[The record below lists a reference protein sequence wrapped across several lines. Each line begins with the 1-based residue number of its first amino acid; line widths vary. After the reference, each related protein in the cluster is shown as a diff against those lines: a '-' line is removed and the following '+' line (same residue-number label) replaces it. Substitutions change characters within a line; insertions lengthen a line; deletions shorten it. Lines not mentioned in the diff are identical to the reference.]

1 MDEPMPITID
11 ILSLWNLIEFLDLFG
26 TMAFAVTGALKAIEH
41 KLDIFGVIFLAA
53 ITGLAGGIIRDVVL
67 GRIPPSGISELSY
80 VSIAV
85 ITAIAVFFLYPR
97 IKGQMGLFLIFDA
110 VGLGVFTIIG
120 ATVALNIYGFNVL
133 LMVFAGMI
141 TAIGGGIIRD
151 ALVNETPLVF
161 RKELYASIS
170 FVGVLLYILLIHE
183 GINLEI
189 SSIIC
194 IIFVTVF
201 RIMALH
207 YKWNLPVSGTGQ
219 FVK

>member
-1 MDEPMPITID
+1 MTIAID
-11 ILSLWNLIEFLDLFG
+11 IFSVWNLIQFLDLFG
-26 TMAFAVTGALKAIEH
+26 TMAFAVTGAIKAVEH
-41 KLDIFGVIFLAA
+41 RLDIFGVIVLAA
-53 ITGLAGGIIRDVVL
+53 ITGLAGGIIRDVLL
-67 GRIPPSGISELSY
+67 GRIPPSGVSELSY
-80 VSIAV
+80 VSIAIV
-85 ITAIAVFFLYPR
+85 TAVSVFYLYP
-97 IKGQMGLFLIFDA
+97 KFKSQMSLFLTFDA

-120 ATVALNIYGFNVL
+120 ATIALDAYGFNVL

-141 TAIGGGIIRD
+141 TAIGGGVIRD

-170 FVGVLLYILLIHE
+170 FVGVLLYILLIYE
-183 GINLEI
+183 GVSLEI

-201 RIMALH
+201 RIMAIH
-207 YKWNLPVSGTGQ
+207 YKWNLPVRGTGQ

>member
-1 MDEPMPITID
+1 MSITID
-11 ILSLWNLIEFLDLFG
+11 ILSLWNLIQFLDLFG
-26 TMAFAVTGALKAIEH
+26 TMAFAVTGAIKAVEH

-67 GRIPPSGISELSY
+67 GKIPPSGISEISFA
-80 VSIAV
+80 SIAIV
-85 ITAIAVFFLYPR
+85 TAIAVFFLYHR
-97 IKGQMGLFLIFDA
+97 IKSQMGLFLTFDA

-120 ATVALNIYGFNVL
+120 ATIALNIYGFNVL

-170 FVGVLLYILLIHE
+170 FVGVLLYILLLYE

-189 SSIIC
+189 ASIVC
-194 IIFVTVF
+194 IIFITVF
-201 RIMALH
+201 RIMAIH
-207 YKWNLPVSGTGQ
+207 YRWNLPVRGTGQ

>member
-1 MDEPMPITID
+1 MSITID
-11 ILSLWNLIEFLDLFG
+11 ILSLWNLIQFLDLFG
-26 TMAFAVTGALKAIEH
+26 TMAFAVTGALKAVEH
-41 KLDIFGVIFLAA
+41 RLDIFGVIFLAA
-53 ITGLAGGIIRDVVL
+53 VTGLAGGIIRDVVL
-67 GRIPPSGISELSY
+67 GKIPPSGISEISY

-85 ITAIAVFFLYPR
+85 VTAIAVFFLYPR
-97 IKGQMGLFLIFDA
+97 IKGQMGLFLTFDA

-120 ATVALNIYGFNVL
+120 ATIALNIYGFNVL

-170 FVGVLLYILLIHE
+170 FVGVLLYILLLYE

-189 SSIIC
+189 ASIVC
-194 IIFVTVF
+194 IIFVTIF
-201 RIMALH
+201 RIMAIH
-207 YKWNLPVSGTGQ
+207 YKWNLPVRGTGL

>member
-1 MDEPMPITID
+1 MSTTLD
-11 ILSLWNLIEFLDLFG
+11 IFSLWNLIQFLDLFG
-26 TMAFAVTGALKAIEH
+26 TMAFAVTGALKAVEH
-41 KLDIFGVIFLAA
+41 RLDIFGVIFLAA

-67 GRIPPSGISELSY
+67 GRIPPTGISELSF

-85 ITAIAVFFLYPR
+85 TTAIAVFFLYPR
-97 IKGQMGLFLIFDA
+97 IKGQLGLFLIFDA

-120 ATVALNIYGFNVL
+120 ATIALNIYGFNIL

-170 FVGVLLYILLIHE
+170 FVGVLLYSLLIYV
-183 GINLEI
+183 GVNLDI
-189 SSIIC
+189 SSIFC
-194 IIFVTVF
+194 IVLVTF
-201 RIMALH
+201 ARILAIH
-207 YKWNLPVSGTGQ
+207 YKWNLPVRGTGHS
-219 FVK
+219 FS

>member
-1 MDEPMPITID
+1 MDELMPLTID
-11 ILSLWNLIEFLDLFG
+11 ILSLWNLIQFLDLFG

-170 FVGVLLYILLIHE
+170 FVGVLLYILLIYA

-207 YKWNLPVSGTGQ
+207 YKLNLPVSGTGQ

>member
-1 MDEPMPITID
+1 MSITID
-11 ILSLWNLIEFLDLFG
+11 ILSLWNLIQFLDLFG
-26 TMAFAVTGALKAIEH
+26 TMAFAVTGAIKAVEH

-67 GRIPPSGISELSY
+67 GKIPPSGISEISY
-80 VSIAV
+80 ASIATV
-85 ITAIAVFFLYPR
+85 TAIAVFFLYPR
-97 IKGQMGLFLIFDA
+97 IKSQMGLFLTFDA

-120 ATVALNIYGFNVL
+120 GTIALNIYGFNVL
-133 LMVFAGMI
+133 LVVFAGMI

-170 FVGVLLYILLIHE
+170 FVGVLLYILLLYE

-189 SSIIC
+189 ASIAC
-194 IIFVTVF
+194 IIFITVF
-201 RIMALH
+201 RIMAIH
-207 YKWNLPVSGTGQ
+207 FRWNLPVRGTGQ

>member
-1 MDEPMPITID
+1 MSITID
-11 ILSLWNLIEFLDLFG
+11 ALSIWNLIQILDLFG
-26 TMAFAVTGALKAIEH
+26 TMAFAATGALKAVEH
-41 KLDIFGVIFLAA
+41 RLDIFGVIFLAA
-53 ITGLAGGIIRDVVL
+53 ITGLAGGIIRDVIL
-67 GRIPPSGISELSY
+67 GIIPPSGISELSY
-80 VSIAV
+80 VSIAI
-85 ITAIAVFFLYPR
+85 ITAVAVFYLYPR
-97 IKGQMGLFLIFDA
+97 IKSQMGLFLTSDA

-120 ATVALNIYGFNVL
+120 ATIALNTYGFNVL

-170 FVGVLLYILLIHE
+170 FVGVLLYVLLIYE
-183 GINLEI
+183 GISLEI

-201 RIMALH
+201 RIMAIH
-207 YKWNLPVSGTGQ
+207 YKWNLPVRGSGQ
-219 FVK
+219 FAR

>member
-1 MDEPMPITID
+1 MSITID
-11 ILSLWNLIEFLDLFG
+11 ILSLWNLIQFLDLFG
-26 TMAFAVTGALKAIEH
+26 TMAFAVTGAIKAVEH

-67 GRIPPSGISELSY
+67 GKIPPSGISEISY
-80 VSIAV
+80 ASIAIV
-85 ITAIAVFFLYPR
+85 TAVAVFFLYHR
-97 IKGQMGLFLIFDA
+97 IKSQMGLFLTFDA

-120 ATVALNIYGFNVL
+120 ATIALSIYGFNVL

-170 FVGVLLYILLIHE
+170 FVGVLLYNLLLYE

-189 SSIIC
+189 ASIVC
-194 IIFVTVF
+194 IIFITVF
-201 RIMALH
+201 RIMAIH
-207 YKWNLPVSGTGQ
+207 YRWNLPVRGTGQ

>member
-1 MDEPMPITID
+1 MLITID
-11 ILSLWNLIEFLDLFG
+11 IMALWNLIQFLDLFG
-26 TMAFAVTGALKAIEH
+26 TMAFAVTGALKAVEH
-41 KLDIFGVIFLAA
+41 KLDIFGVIVLAA

-85 ITAIAVFFLYPR
+85 VTAIAVFFLYPR

-120 ATVALNIYGFNVL
+120 ATVSLNIYGFNVL

-170 FVGVLLYILLIHE
+170 FVGVLLYILLIYE

-194 IIFVTVF
+194 IILVTVF

-207 YKWNLPVSGTGQ
+207 YKWNLPVRGTGQ

>member
-1 MDEPMPITID
+1 MSITID
-11 ILSLWNLIEFLDLFG
+11 ILSLWNLIQFLDLFG
-26 TMAFAVTGALKAIEH
+26 TMAFAVTGAIKAVEH

-67 GRIPPSGISELSY
+67 GKIPPSGISEISFA
-80 VSIAV
+80 SIAIV
-85 ITAIAVFFLYPR
+85 TAIAVFFLYHR
-97 IKGQMGLFLIFDA
+97 IKSQMGLFLTFDA

-170 FVGVLLYILLIHE
+170 FVGVLLYILLLYE

-189 SSIIC
+189 ASIVC
-194 IIFVTVF
+194 IIFITVF
-201 RIMALH
+201 RIMAIH
-207 YKWNLPVSGTGQ
+207 YRWNLPVRGTGQ

>member
-1 MDEPMPITID
+1 MSITID
-11 ILSLWNLIEFLDLFG
+11 ILSLWNLIQFLDLFG
-26 TMAFAVTGALKAIEH
+26 TMAFAVTGAIKAVEH

-67 GRIPPSGISELSY
+67 GKIPPSGISEISY
-80 VSIAV
+80 ASIAIV
-85 ITAIAVFFLYPR
+85 TAIAVFFLYPR
-97 IKGQMGLFLIFDA
+97 IKSQMGLFLTFDA

-120 ATVALNIYGFNVL
+120 ATIALNIYGFNVL

-170 FVGVLLYILLIHE
+170 FVGVLLYILLLYE

-189 SSIIC
+189 ASIVC
-194 IIFVTVF
+194 IIFITVF
-201 RIMALH
+201 RIMAIH
-207 YKWNLPVSGTGQ
+207 YRWNLPVRGTGQ

>member
-1 MDEPMPITID
+1 MSITID
-11 ILSLWNLIEFLDLFG
+11 ILSLWNLIQFLDLFG
-26 TMAFAVTGALKAIEH
+26 TMAFAATGAIKAVEH

-67 GRIPPSGISELSY
+67 GKIPPSGISEISY
-80 VSIAV
+80 VSIAIV
-85 ITAIAVFFLYPR
+85 TAIAVFFLYHR
-97 IKGQMGLFLIFDA
+97 IKSQMGLFLTFDA

-120 ATVALNIYGFNVL
+120 ATIALNIYGFNVL

-151 ALVNETPLVF
+151 VLVNETPLVF

-170 FVGVLLYILLIHE
+170 FVGVLLYILLLYE
-183 GINLEI
+183 GSNLEI
-189 SSIIC
+189 ASIVC
-194 IIFVTVF
+194 IIFITVF
-201 RIMALH
+201 RIMAIH
-207 YKWNLPVSGTGQ
+207 YKWNLPVRGTGQ

>member
-1 MDEPMPITID
+1 MSITID
-11 ILSLWNLIEFLDLFG
+11 ILSLWNLIQFLDLVG
-26 TMAFAVTGALKAIEH
+26 TMAFAATGAIKAVEH

-67 GRIPPSGISELSY
+67 GKIPPSGISEISFA
-80 VSIAV
+80 SIAIV
-85 ITAIAVFFLYPR
+85 TAIAVFFLYHR
-97 IKGQMGLFLIFDA
+97 IKSQMGLFLTFDA

-120 ATVALNIYGFNVL
+120 ATIALNIYGFNVL

-170 FVGVLLYILLIHE
+170 FVGVLLYILLLYE

-189 SSIIC
+189 ASIVC
-194 IIFVTVF
+194 IIFITVF
-201 RIMALH
+201 RIMAIH
-207 YKWNLPVSGTGQ
+207 YRWNLPVRGTGQ

>member
-1 MDEPMPITID
+1 MSITID
-11 ILSLWNLIEFLDLFG
+11 ILSLWNLIQFLDLFG
-26 TMAFAVTGALKAIEH
+26 TMAFAVTGALKAVEH

-67 GRIPPSGISELSY
+67 GKIPPSGISEISY
-80 VSIAV
+80 VSIAIV
-85 ITAIAVFFLYPR
+85 TAIAVFFLYPR
-97 IKGQMGLFLIFDA
+97 IKGQMGLFLTFDA

-120 ATVALNIYGFNVL
+120 ATIALNIYGFNVL

-170 FVGVLLYILLIHE
+170 FVGVLLYILLLYG

-189 SSIIC
+189 ASIVC
-194 IIFVTVF
+194 VVFVTVF
-201 RIMALH
+201 RVMAIH
-207 YKWNLPVSGTGQ
+207 YRWNLPVRGTGR

>member
-1 MDEPMPITID
+1 MSITLD
-11 ILSLWNLIEFLDLFG
+11 ILSLWNLIQFLDLFG

-85 ITAIAVFFLYPR
+85 VTAIAVFFLHPR
-97 IKGQMGLFLIFDA
+97 IKGKMGLFLIFDA

-161 RKELYASIS
+161 RKELYTSIS
-170 FVGVLLYILLIHE
+170 FVGVLLYILLIYE

>member
-1 MDEPMPITID
+1 MSITID
-11 ILSLWNLIEFLDLFG
+11 ILSVWNLIQFLDLFG
-26 TMAFAVTGALKAIEH
+26 TMAFAVTGAIKAVEH

-67 GRIPPSGISELSY
+67 GKIPPSGISEISY
-80 VSIAV
+80 ASIAIV
-85 ITAIAVFFLYPR
+85 TAIAVFFLYPR
-97 IKGQMGLFLIFDA
+97 IKSQMGLFLTFDA

-120 ATVALNIYGFNVL
+120 ATIALNVYGFNVL

-151 ALVNETPLVF
+151 ALVTETPLVF

-170 FVGVLLYILLIHE
+170 FVGVLLYILLLYE

-189 SSIIC
+189 ASIVC
-194 IIFVTVF
+194 IIFITVF
-201 RIMALH
+201 RIMAIH
-207 YKWNLPVSGTGQ
+207 FRWNLPVRGTGQ

>member
-1 MDEPMPITID
+1 MSITID
-11 ILSLWNLIEFLDLFG
+11 ILSLWNLIQFLDLFG
-26 TMAFAVTGALKAIEH
+26 TMAFAATGAIKAVEH

-67 GRIPPSGISELSY
+67 GKIPPSGISEISY
-80 VSIAV
+80 VSIAIV
-85 ITAIAVFFLYPR
+85 TAIAVFFLYHR
-97 IKGQMGLFLIFDA
+97 IKSQMGLFLTFDA

-120 ATVALNIYGFNVL
+120 ATIALNIYGFNVL

-170 FVGVLLYILLIHE
+170 FVGVLLYILLLYE
-183 GINLEI
+183 GSNLEI
-189 SSIIC
+189 ASIVC
-194 IIFVTVF
+194 IIFITVF
-201 RIMALH
+201 RIMAIH
-207 YKWNLPVSGTGQ
+207 YKWNLPVRGTGQ

>member
-1 MDEPMPITID
+1 MSITID
-11 ILSLWNLIEFLDLFG
+11 ILSLWNLIQFLDLFG
-26 TMAFAVTGALKAIEH
+26 TMAFAVTGAIKAVEH

-67 GRIPPSGISELSY
+67 GKIPPSGISEISY
-80 VSIAV
+80 VSITV
-85 ITAIAVFFLYPR
+85 VTAIAVFFLYPR
-97 IKGQMGLFLIFDA
+97 IKSQMGLFLTFDA

-120 ATVALNIYGFNVL
+120 ATIALNIYGFNVL

-170 FVGVLLYILLIHE
+170 FVGVLLYILLLYE

-189 SSIIC
+189 ASVFC
-194 IIFVTVF
+194 IIFIAVF
-201 RIMALH
+201 RIMAIH
-207 YKWNLPVSGTGQ
+207 FRWNLPVRGTG
-219 FVK
+219 

>member
-1 MDEPMPITID
+1 MSITID
-11 ILSLWNLIEFLDLFG
+11 ILSLWNLIQFLDLFG
-26 TMAFAVTGALKAIEH
+26 TMAFAATGAIKAVEH

-67 GRIPPSGISELSY
+67 GKIPPSGISEISY
-80 VSIAV
+80 ASIAIV
-85 ITAIAVFFLYPR
+85 TAIAVFFLYHR
-97 IKGQMGLFLIFDA
+97 IKSQMGLFLTFDA

-170 FVGVLLYILLIHE
+170 FVGVLLYILLLYE

-189 SSIIC
+189 ASIVC
-194 IIFVTVF
+194 IIFITVF
-201 RIMALH
+201 RIMAI
-207 YKWNLPVSGTGQ
+207 YYRWNLPVRGTGQ

>member
-1 MDEPMPITID
+1 MSITID
-11 ILSLWNLIEFLDLFG
+11 ILSLWNLIQFLDLFG
-26 TMAFAVTGALKAIEH
+26 TMAFAATGAIKAVEH

-67 GRIPPSGISELSY
+67 GKIPPSGISEISY
-80 VSIAV
+80 ASIAIV
-85 ITAIAVFFLYPR
+85 TAIAVFFLYHR
-97 IKGQMGLFLIFDA
+97 IKSQMGLFLTFDA

-120 ATVALNIYGFNVL
+120 ATIALNIYGFNVL
-133 LMVFAGMI
+133 LMVFAGMV

-170 FVGVLLYILLIHE
+170 FVGVLLYILLLYE

-189 SSIIC
+189 ASIVC
-194 IIFVTVF
+194 IIFITVF
-201 RIMALH
+201 RIMAIH
-207 YKWNLPVSGTGQ
+207 YGWNLPVRGTGQ